1 MGTSPSSQLPLVAPD
16 GSVRLLCHTDL
27 AAGLAAVVVL
37 GVSVGLTVLGPEIT
51 KACPAPAIRSVG
63 PEWSMSGSLAGG
75 LNGPG
80 AIWGSQ
86 VTWERV
92 ATPSAPRR
100 RLDVSLVSALDGEWG
115 HHASTRGRSARVAGS
130 DWPEP
135 GSLSVWWDD
144 GGLGC
149 MIHGVTLSGPG
160 VTEAELLT
168 AADALR

>member
-1 MGTSPSSQLPLVAPD
+1 MRRFIVGIA
-16 GSVRLLCHTDL
+16 L
-27 AAGLAAVVVL
+27 AGGLAMTVVL
-37 GVSVGLTVLGPEIT
+37 GGSVGWGVLGPVLT
-51 KACPAPAIRSVG
+51 KACPAPAIGPVG
-63 PEWSMSGSLAGG
+63 PGWSVTRSLVGG

-80 AIWGSQ
+80 EIRGSQ
-86 VTWERV
+86 VTWVRV

-115 HHASTRGRSARVAGS
+115 HQASTRGRSARVTGS

-135 GSLSVWWDD
+135 GSVSVWWDG

-149 MIHGVTLSGPG
+149 TIYGVTLSGSG
-160 VTEAELLT
+160 ATEAEVLA